1 MTVSKF
7 EIEDAI
13 KNKGDFVKI
22 DYLKRYLKVADNFE
36 VKKYIHLTL
45 ADICEQKNM
54 FHEAIKNISSA
65 ADMTKT
71 FREKIDLYMK
81 ETELNIMLRDFEMA
95 DKSMKKAYAFGN
107 SQEKM
112 DIQIF
117 YRELFRK
124 HAKLL
129 EEKGKHR
136 IALELYEKLYS
147 ITKNPQRKIELKEKL
162 LGLYLITGMQREYNM
177 MKENDFV
184 V

>member
-1 MTVSKF
+1 
-7 EIEDAI
+7 
-13 KNKGDFVKI
+13 
-22 DYLKRYLKVADNFE
+22 
-36 VKKYIHLTL
+36 
-45 ADICEQKNM
+45 
-54 FHEAIKNISSA
+54 
-65 ADMTKT
+65 
-71 FREKIDLYMK
+71 MK

-177 MKENDFV
+177 MKEKDFV